1 MALGF
6 LMEAA
11 ARLAKR
17 TPLTQCA
24 QIRRTRQAYWTYD
37 GSKATKEFGFK
48 PLVGLREGIRSAVAW
63 YRERG
68 MLAP

>member
-1 MALGF
+1 VQI
-6 LMEAA
+6 
-11 ARLAKR
+11 KR
-17 TPLTQCA
+17 VVDRPTVVIVDANWGPGGLNLQ
-24 QIRRTRQAYWTYD
+24 D
-37 GSKATKEFGFK
+37 GDIPQGTTKEFGFK